1 MFNKYNQR
9 LIYMK
14 NTKFFSHRIVSPD
27 GKTITQVQSMV
38 TASGDDQAK
47 TSQSITVQ
55 ISHDGSSNSS
65 SSSISGSASVSV
77 SSS

>member
-1 MFNKYNQR
+1 
-9 LIYMK
+9 MK
-14 NTKFFSHRIVSPD
+14 HTKFFSHRMASPD
-27 GKTITQVQSMV
+27 GKTIAQVQSIV
-38 TASGDDQAK
+38 TVSGDDQAK

-55 ISHDGSSNSS
+55 ISHDRSSNSS